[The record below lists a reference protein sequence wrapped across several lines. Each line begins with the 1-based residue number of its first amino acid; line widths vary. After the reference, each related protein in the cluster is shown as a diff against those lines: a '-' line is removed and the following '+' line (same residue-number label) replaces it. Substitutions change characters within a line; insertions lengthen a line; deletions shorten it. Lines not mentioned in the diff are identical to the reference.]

1 MLFLS
6 LMKSKKET
14 SPVRSRDKVIQSLYE
29 IELSGSDL
37 KDILADLALQSRYP
51 HFKDLL
57 TGVINSKEDIDTV
70 LADNM
75 DRKLSSLDPIERNT
89 LRLATYE
96 LLYTKTDAPIIIN
109 ESIRLSKKYGA
120 VDGHKYVNAVLDRIY
135 KSISE

>member
-1 MLFLS
+1 
-6 LMKSKKET
+6 MKSKKET

-29 IELSGSDL
+29 IELSGSDF

-57 TGVINSKEDIDTV
+57 TGVINSREDIDNM
-70 LADNM
+70 LAKNM

-135 KSISE
+135 KSNSE

>member
-1 MLFLS
+1 
-6 LMKSKKET
+6 MKSKKET

-57 TGVINSKEDIDTV
+57 TGVINSKEDIDNM
-70 LADNM
+70 LANNM

-135 KSISE
+135 KSNSE

>member
-1 MLFLS
+1 
-6 LMKSKKET
+6 MKSKKET

-57 TGVINSKEDIDTV
+57 TGVINSKEDIDTI
-70 LADNM
+70 LANNM

>member
-1 MLFLS
+1 
-6 LMKSKKET
+6 MKSKKET

-29 IELSGSDL
+29 IELSGADF

-57 TGVINSKEDIDTV
+57 TGVINSREDIDNM
-70 LADNM
+70 LAKNM
-75 DRKLSSLDPIERNT
+75 DRKLSSLDPIERST

-135 KSISE
+135 KSNS

>member
-1 MLFLS
+1 
-6 LMKSKKET
+6 MKSKKAT

-57 TGVINSKEDIDTV
+57 TGVINSKEDIDTI
-70 LADNM
+70 LANNM
-75 DRKLSSLDPIERNT
+75 DRKLASLDPIERNT

-135 KSISE
+135 KSNSE

>member
-1 MLFLS
+1 
-6 LMKSKKET
+6 MKSKKET

-29 IELSGSDL
+29 IELSGSNL

-135 KSISE
+135 KSNSE

>member
-1 MLFLS
+1 
-6 LMKSKKET
+6 MKSKKET

-57 TGVINSKEDIDTV
+57 SGVINSKEDIDAI

-75 DRKLSSLDPIERNT
+75 DRKLSSLDPIERST

-135 KSISE
+135 KSNS

>member
-1 MLFLS
+1 
-6 LMKSKKET
+6 MKSKKET

-29 IELSGSDL
+29 IELSGSDVR
-37 KDILADLALQSRYP
+37 DILADLALQSRYP

-57 TGVINSKEDIDTV
+57 TGVINSKEDIDTI
-70 LADNM
+70 LANNM

-135 KSISE
+135 KSNSE

>member
-1 MLFLS
+1 
-6 LMKSKKET
+6 MKSKKDT

-57 TGVINSKEDIDTV
+57 TGVINSKEDIDTI
-70 LADNM
+70 LANNM

-135 KSISE
+135 KSNSE